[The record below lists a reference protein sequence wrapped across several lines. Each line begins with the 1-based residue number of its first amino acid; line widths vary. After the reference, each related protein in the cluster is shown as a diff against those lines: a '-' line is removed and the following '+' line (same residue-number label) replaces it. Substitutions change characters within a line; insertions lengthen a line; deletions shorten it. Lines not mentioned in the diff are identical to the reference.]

1 MFHLVSANLLSNDIC
16 YLHFFAFINEVHFGK
31 IRTGQ
36 QKELVFSRMELR
48 MLALLFA
55 AFVHQA
61 VAVSQGDVYL
71 VHIIIVYQ
79 NNKALQK
86 IVPPGFP
93 CGACNVGW
101 LVLCSPC
108 TVSTLL
114 GVTLII
120 KAF

>member
-1 MFHLVSANLLSNDIC
+1 
-16 YLHFFAFINEVHFGK
+16 
-31 IRTGQ
+31 
-36 QKELVFSRMELR
+36 

-61 VAVSQGDVYL
+61 GTVSQGDVYL

-93 CGACNVGW
+93 CGACNVDGFM
-101 LVLCSPC
+101 CSMHEN
-108 TVSTLL
+108 TLSTLP

-120 KAF
+120 IVF